1 MEPGEPTGAFG
12 KQTYDKVLIGGSTY
26 IGDILTFDASSYDD
40 TYSGQSVQSSA
51 IQVLACI
58 KI

>member
-12 KQTYDKVLIGGSTY
+12 KHTYDKALIGGNTY

-40 TYSGQSVQSSA
+40 TYSSDVLQTTSL
-51 IQVLACI
+51 QVLCCI
-58 KI
+58 KT